1 MNGSGDQR
9 QASTSN
15 RLDLLDHA
23 LFIPSICI
31 AGSLGVSLR
40 IIGAG
45 YLLIPLLC
53 VVYASCRK
61 TTPPRILSVYLA
73 LCLLS
78 AALSHYRVFPSSWQL
93 FFLDEAIGRQVVPVI
108 SFFAVAWASKA
119 YFWRRLPSGD
129 IFAYESLILFLC
141 LIFAPLVMFQ
151 QDVRYE
157 LDDTTSTVLAVYGS
171 FINNVTIAM
180 FFILGRLFF
189 ASDWS
194 RAIAGAT
201 IALIAV
207 TTHFAQFRVVASTVL
222 ATLLG
227 IPARFAAVVAMGGL
241 IMSYATQMYRI
252 PEIMA
257 TSPNAGL
264 RLLFIE
270 DTFSSLKDTYG
281 LGIGYGTESV
291 RWRYKLRDQPDFTFM
306 PDVSV
311 ITQDRLL
318 QLLSR
323 GVHNSFA
330 QAALRTGVPGLL
342 LLVFAFCVAFPPR
355 SLPQPVRS
363 HASMLFVIIFIASFV
378 NPALESPVQEVGIG
392 FLYGYLLA
400 LRARAEAWCRVSR
413 PSSARLPPQLSLI
426 PN

>member
-1 MNGSGDQR
+1 MKGPGDQR
-9 QASTSN
+9 QAVAST
-15 RLDLLDHA
+15 RLDLLDQA
-23 LFIPSICI
+23 LFIPCICI
-31 AGSLGVSLR
+31 AGALGFSLR
-40 IIGAG
+40 LIGAA

-53 VVYASCRK
+53 VVYASYRK
-61 TTPPRILSVYLA
+61 TSPPRILSAYLA

-78 AALSHYRVFPSSWQL
+78 AALSHYRVFPSSWQV

-129 IFAYESLILFLC
+129 IFVYEPLILFLC
-141 LIFAPLVMFQ
+141 LVCAPLVMIQ
-151 QDVRYE
+151 QGVSYQNEDAT
-157 LDDTTSTVLAVYGS
+157 DSVLAAYGA

-189 ASDWS
+189 TAGWS
-194 RAIAGAT
+194 RAVAGAT

-207 TTHFAQFRVVASTVL
+207 TTHFAQFRILTLAAL

-227 IPARFAAVVAMGGL
+227 IPARFAAVVVTAGL
-241 IMSYATQMYRI
+241 TMVYAAQMPSI
-252 PEIMA
+252 PELMV
-257 TSPNAGL
+257 TNPNAGL
-264 RLLFIE
+264 RLIFIE
-270 DTFSSLKDTYG
+270 DTISSLKDTRG

-291 RWRYKLRDQPDFTFM
+291 RWTYRVPGQSEFQFM
-306 PDVSV
+306 PDVRE

-330 QAALRTGVPGLL
+330 QAALRMGVPGLL
-342 LLVFAFCVAFPPR
+342 LLVFAFCAAFPPR
-355 SLPQPVRS
+355 SLPRPVRS
-363 HASMLFVIIFIASFV
+363 HASMLFVIIFLASFV
-378 NPALESPVQEVGIG
+378 NPALESPVQVVGIG

-400 LRARAEAWCRVSR
+400 LRGRAEAWCRVSR
-413 PSSARLPPQLSLI
+413 PSSASLPPQLSLI